1 LRDPNGWFRSMA
13 LPFARATAN
22 GGAKAMNGDLDPLT
36 EYLLRLGDNS
46 LILGHRVSE
55 WCGHGPVLEEDIALS
70 NIALDLIGQAT
81 LWLGH
86 AGTIEGAGRSADD
99 LAYKRDV
106 LDWRNCLLVEQPN
119 GDFAVTIARQ
129 FLFDCHHHALLEAL
143 TGSLEADVAA
153 IAAKAL
159 KEVTYHRR
167 HSGEWLIRL
176 GDGTEESH
184 HRMQTAVDA
193 LWGYTH
199 ELFEADETD
208 RAVAERGIG
217 VDPAGLKPAWDAAV
231 APVLGEAG
239 LRRPDDAWS
248 VRGGRQG
255 AHSEHLGYILAE
267 MQFLPR
273 AYPDARW

>member
-1 LRDPNGWFRSMA
+1 MI
-13 LPFARATAN
+13 
-22 GGAKAMNGDLDPLT
+22 GDTDHVNQKIDGDPLF
-36 EYLLRLGDNS
+36 EYLLRLGDNDLS
-46 LILGHRVSE
+46 LGHRLSQ

-86 AGTIEGAGRSADD
+86 AANIERAGRSADD

-106 LDWRNCLLVEQPN
+106 LDWRNTMLVEQPN

-143 TGSLEADVAA
+143 VEVGDPEITA
-153 IAAKAL
+153 IAAKGL
-159 KEVTYHRR
+159 KEVAYHRR

-184 HRMQTAVDA
+184 GRAQAALDQ
-193 LWGYTH
+193 LWGFTH
-199 ELFEADETD
+199 ELFEADAID
-208 RAVAERGIG
+208 LAVADRGAG
-217 VDPAGLKPAWDAAV
+217 VDPSTLKPAWDAMV
-231 APVLGEAG
+231 GPVLDEAT
-239 LRRPDDAWS
+239 LSRPEDAWS

-255 AHSEHLGYILAE
+255 THSEHLGFILAE

>member
-1 LRDPNGWFRSMA
+1 MA
-13 LPFARATAN
+13 TNTETEDRAPF
-22 GGAKAMNGDLDPLT
+22 
-36 EYLLRLGDNS
+36 EYLLRLGDND
-46 LILGHRVSE
+46 LILGHRLSE

-86 AGTIEGAGRSADD
+86 AAGIEGAGRNADE

-106 LDWRNCLLVEQPN
+106 LDWRNTMLVEQPN

-143 TGSLEADVAA
+143 IKAGDRDITA

-159 KEVTYHRR
+159 KEVAYHRR

-184 HRMQTAVDA
+184 DRAQAALDQ

-199 ELFEADETD
+199 ELFEPDEVD
-208 RAVAERGIG
+208 LAASALGVGI
-217 VDPAGLKPAWDAAV
+217 DPSTLK
-231 APVLGEAG
+231 APWNEMVNTVLDEAT
-239 LRRPDDAWS
+239 LRRPDDSWS

-255 AHSEHLGYILAE
+255 IHSEHLGFILAE

>member
-1 LRDPNGWFRSMA
+1 MEARRD
-13 LPFARATAN
+13 T
-22 GGAKAMNGDLDPLT
+22 DPLF
-36 EYLLRLGDNS
+36 EYLLRLGDND
-46 LILGHRVSE
+46 LILGHRLSE

-81 LWLGH
+81 MWLAQ
-86 AGTIEGAGRSADD
+86 AGAVEGAERSADD

-106 LDWRNCLLVEQPN
+106 LDWCNTMLVEQPN

-129 FLFDCHHHALLEAL
+129 FFFDCHHHALLEAL
-143 TGSLEADVAA
+143 IAAGDPDVAA
-153 IAAKAL
+153 IATKAL
-159 KEVTYHRR
+159 KEVVYHRR

-184 HRMQTAVDA
+184 ARAQTAVDQ

-199 ELFEADETD
+199 ELFEAD
-208 RAVAERGIG
+208 AVDHAIVSRGIG
-217 VDPAGLKPAWDAAV
+217 VDPSRLKSAWDAMV
-231 APVLGEAG
+231 IPVLGEAT
-239 LRRPDDAWS
+239 LSRPDDAWS
-248 VRGGRQG
+248 VRGGRRDI
-255 AHSEHLGYILAE
+255 HSEHLGYILAE